1 MAQNITENP
10 EWQNFMQQ
18 YSGGQPPQP
27 TEPEFVPQVPQA
39 TQGPLMANAPQ
50 PAFDTLAAQPLDI
63 AAAAPAPVQVA
74 SAPMEGASQFNVP
87 DPVLPEVPQAQPTAQ
102 DGRITNAS
110 ELSDFMAGLNEQA
123 GLPRTQAPTP
133 EAAAPTP
140 QTPQVMANG
149 TPTSASGIGT
159 GVVNDV
165 NFLQEGMRQ
174 AQGMTPQAPT
184 SGLTTQSGIPLSQ
197 FLSGE
202 AIPEAGLVAE
212 SPMFAED
219 SVSRGLTGEAGRE
232 AFAKASAEREAG
244 TFSPERT
251 AATVSDRERRAAR
264 GEGLSMAD
272 AVDLAGGDRAK
283 ARAMVVASKQPQAG
297 GEDGLT
303 FDQQLALRKQEFTE
317 SQAGSAKPSA
327 TDQKISLIKEA
338 NPNISDADASAI
350 ASGSVKVVQNPLTG
364 ETQLLNV
371 TTGAT
376 QKVGEPQKQGF
387 DFEIEPDRNPLF
399 GRAAKYTGAIEAGK
413 RKAQGLTGQAGLDIA
428 TEESLGTAQDFE
440 TAQNQLVRAFR
451 DSDRYSATEA
461 KQLKKELNIS
471 LSPFEDPKTAEA
483 KLRSIDKSL
492 ARRFKEE
499 ESTFNDKVSTPKQKQ
514 DARMRAKAIATF
526 RSKLGV
532 PEQETREAGS
542 VEAPKG
548 VDAELWDKYMDEE
561 SRKLWN

>member
-1 MAQNITENP
+1 MAIPDELLKL
-10 EWQNFMQQ
+10 MQGPQ
-18 YSGGQPPQP
+18 FGLPKAPPAMP
-27 TEPEFVPQVPQA
+27 TAPAAPQA
-39 TQGPLMANAPQ
+39 TQGPLIANAPQ

-63 AAAAPAPVQVA
+63 AAAAPSPVQVA

-87 DPVLPEVPQAQPTAQ
+87 DPVLPEVPQIQPTPQ
-102 DGRITNAS
+102 DGRVTSAT
-110 ELSDFMAGLNEQA
+110 ELADFMAGLNEQA
-123 GLPRTQAPTP
+123 GLPRTQAPSP
-133 EAAAPTP
+133 MPR
-140 QTPQVMANG
+140 TPQVMANG

-159 GVVNDV
+159 SVVNDV
-165 NFLQEGMRQ
+165 NFLQQGMGQ

-219 SVSRGLTGEAGRE
+219 SVSRGLTGDAGRA
-232 AFAKASAEREAG
+232 AFSQESLARDARQEQMLQERAASRA
-244 TFSPERT
+244 
-251 AATVSDRERRAAR
+251 AAR
-264 GEGLSMAD
+264 GGDAGGELSMAD
-272 AVDLAGGDRAK
+272 AVDLAGGDREK
-283 ARAMVVASKQPQAG
+283 ARAMVVASRQPQA
-297 GEDGLT
+297 EEGLT
-303 FDQQLALRKQEFTE
+303 FDQQLALRKQEFAE
-317 SQAGSAKPSA
+317 SQTGSAKPSA

-387 DFEIEPDRNPLF
+387 DFEIEPDKNPLF

-492 ARRFKEE
+492 ASRFKEE
-499 ESTFNDKVSTPKQKQ
+499 ESTFNDPVSTPKQKQ

-532 PEQETREAGS
+532 PEQEPMETGGS
-542 VEAPKG
+542 EAPEG
-548 VDAELWDKYMDEE
+548 VDAELWDKYMDEDQ
-561 SRKLWN
+561 RKLWN